1 MQPPPIERPSLK
13 RRLAGNY
20 AAQMLDLGVR
30 IAQQVLLVPVLI
42 LGWGVEQYAD
52 WLLLAALAGL
62 MAGIDFGLSWHFA
75 NRLHQAWVSG
85 DLTRGRRELRVGL
98 TLLGLLVPVLLLLGL
113 AIALLGPVST
123 AHEGATFGL
132 LLLSQSLMHPRN
144 LLASIYRAHGHYG
157 LGIARH
163 NLITLAQA
171 LALAAVVLGG
181 AGLFWAAASQV
192 LLGAAGLGWLWR
204 DIGRRFGSL
213 PWRPLLPDRGDLR
226 TMVETL
232 PGFTLAALA
241 NVLWVHGPILLLKA
255 FAVTAETIISFSLL
269 RTLAGLVR
277 QLIGQ
282 LALGGGV
289 EMADHQLRGDAARP
303 GELLLKTN
311 RLLTGLGGMATAGL
325 IVFAPALVGV
335 WTHGHLEGDRLS
347 LSLLLAGVL
356 LASPVQ
362 AALAMPVFLNR
373 PWGTALA
380 TGISALGGLTL
391 AALLYPLGGLPL
403 FMLALAAME
412 ALGALLAARWV
423 SGVVTG
429 TVLGNGFGYALLGIA
444 CAAAVAGPLSLWSLG
459 GGALELALHLG
470 LFTLA
475 MVLLTP
481 LLLLNRG
488 QRLWLRNRLRQF
500 LLVWLK

>member
-1 MQPPPIERPSLK
+1 MQPPPTERPSLK
-13 RRLAGNY
+13 RRLASNY

-42 LGWGVEQYAD
+42 LGWGVEDYAD
-52 WLLLAALAGL
+52 WLLLTALAGL
-62 MAGIDFGLSWHFA
+62 VAGIDFGLSWHFA

-113 AIALLGPVST
+113 TIALLGPVST
-123 AHEGATFGL
+123 DAGATFGL
-132 LLLSQSLMHPRN
+132 LLFSQSLMHPRN
-144 LLASIYRAHGHYG
+144 LLASIYRAHGQYG

-163 NLITLAQA
+163 NLISLAQA
-171 LALAAVVLGG
+171 LALAAVALGG

-192 LLGAAGLGWLWR
+192 LLGMAGLGWLWR
-204 DIGRRFGSL
+204 DIGRRFGPL
-213 PWRPLLPDRGDLR
+213 PWAPLLPDRRDLR

-241 NVLWVHGPILLLKA
+241 NALWVHGPILLLKA
-255 FAVTAETIISFSLL
+255 FAVTAEMIVSFSLL

-289 EMADHQLRGDAARP
+289 EMADHQLRGDTGKPA
-303 GELLLKTN
+303 ELLLKTN
-311 RLLTGLGGMATAGL
+311 RLLTGLGGMAAAGL
-325 IVFAPALVGV
+325 VVFAPALVGV

-380 TGISALGGLTL
+380 TGIAALGGLTL
-391 AALLYPLGGLPL
+391 ATLLYPLGGLPL
-403 FMLALAAME
+403 FTLALAAME

-423 SGVVTG
+423 SGIVMG
-429 TVLGNGFGYALLGIA
+429 TVLGHGYGHTLLGIV
-444 CAAAVAGPLSLWSLG
+444 CAAAVAWLLSLWSLG

-470 LFTLA
+470 FFTLF

-488 QRLWLRNRLRQF
+488 QRLWLRGRLRHF